1 MYEDELNEFARA
13 SAAYHDFTICEEP
26 WSLYY
31 DETENCRSIS
41 YGSEGI
47 KDPRPFERDFVL
59 GGIMARTDEAKTALR
74 DGVRMLP
81 APNGEVKSK
90 SVLGGSKDFL
100 TVLRRKEVTN
110 FLRLIDR
117 PDAYVHYHSQ
127 DNFYYSIVDIVDSLI
142 DLPPNRAAAFFHL
155 QLKDALY
162 GAASPHRISFVEA
175 LMRFGYPNIAS
186 TEVAPFCEYI
196 AELLYVARDDGG
208 SGPMTQFYTETLRQ
222 MVKAA
227 ARADELVLLDG
238 NPEGVLVDGF
248 SSHYLTACIML
259 PRATHCFNNE
269 FRVSKVLS
277 DAKNCT
283 FVDSKNE
290 PLIQLSDVW
299 VGLLSRLFR
308 FLDGQAWSYRPI
320 DPARAPIQLENLR
333 TIKRLIDKADATHRS
348 LLSQVAPL
356 SVVIAREQV
365 LQSLCAG
372 EDTIS

>member
-1 MYEDELNEFARA
+1 MYEDELSELARA

-26 WSLYY
+26 WNLYY
-31 DETENCRSIS
+31 DETENCRSIC

-47 KDPRPFERDFVL
+47 KDLRPFERDFVL
-59 GGIMARTDEAKTALR
+59 GGIMTRTDEAKTVLR
-74 DGVRMLP
+74 DGARMLP

-100 TVLRRKEVTN
+100 TVLRRKEVTS
-110 FLRLIDR
+110 FLHLIDM
-117 PDAYVHYHSQ
+117 PDVYVHYHSQ

-142 DLPPNRAAAFFHL
+142 DLPANRAAAFFHL
-155 QLKDALY
+155 QLKDVLY
-162 GAASPHRISFVEA
+162 GAASPHRISFMET

-196 AELLYVARDDGG
+196 AELLYVARDDDGG
-208 SGPMTQFYTETLRQ
+208 DPMAQFYTETLRQ

-259 PRATHCFNNE
+259 PCATHCFDNE

-290 PLIQLSDVW
+290 PLVQLSDVW

-320 DPARAPIQLENLR
+320 DPDRAPIQLDNLR

-356 SVVIAREQV
+356 SIVIAREQV

-372 EDTIS
+372 EGAIS